1 MLYWRVMYAE
11 SRKRKARNWDEND
24 YYDSDDD
31 TFLDRTGDIEKKRQ
45 MRMKR
50 AGKLKDGR
58 SEAALTYDQL
68 VPTRDQS
75 MNSLDRKSTRLNS
88 SHVRTS
94 RMPSSA

>member
-75 MNSLDRKSTRLNS
+75 MNSLVVVDSNTY
-88 SHVRTS
+88 VYIAS
-94 RMPSSA
+94 RRWRSWRR